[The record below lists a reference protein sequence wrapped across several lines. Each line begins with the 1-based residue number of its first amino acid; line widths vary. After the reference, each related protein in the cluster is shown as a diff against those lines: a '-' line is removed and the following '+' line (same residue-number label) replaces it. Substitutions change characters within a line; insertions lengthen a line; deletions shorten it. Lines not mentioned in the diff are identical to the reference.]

1 MTKNKQKERSEYT
14 LVYSDLKKTH
24 FLDFTYR
31 LELRSNRALAIL
43 QRDLPI
49 SAIRL
54 LGVKGNEVI
63 GVYKRWFR
71 IAGGW
76 GLGVSD

>member
-1 MTKNKQKERSEYT
+1 MTKKMQKEISEYT

-31 LELRSNRALAIL
+31 LELRSNRALAVP
-43 QRDLPI
+43 QADVPI
-49 SAIRL
+49 SAMRL
-54 LGVKGNEVI
+54 LGVEGDGAI